1 MYGAIEAGGTK
12 FVCAIGTGP
21 EKIVDEI
28 RFPTTHP
35 EETINQAINFFKKTS
50 QQGKLQAIGIGSFG
64 PIDLDIRSPKYGYI
78 VSTPKNYWENTNIVG
93 IIRKTFNVPMGFD
106 TDVNAA
112 ALGEHEWGAAR
123 GLSDFIYL
131 TIGTGIGGGGMI
143 NGQLLHGLMHPEM
156 GHINIPHDFAEDPF
170 KGCCPYHGDC
180 FEGLASGPA
189 IKTRWKMS
197 PEMLEN
203 HHEAWNL
210 EAKYIALAVTNYIC
224 TLSPQRV
231 IIGGGIMNQ
240 KQLLPLIHQQI
251 RKNLNNYIKSPE
263 ILQNI
268 EKYVVLPALGNQSG
282 IMGAIALAKQADQK
296 SRSV

>member
-35 EETINQAINFFKKTS
+35 EETINQAINFFKKNS

-78 VSTPKNYWENTNIVG
+78 LSTPKNYWENTNIVG
-93 IIRKTFNVPMGFD
+93 MIRKTFNVPMGFD

-156 GHINIPHDFAEDPF
+156 GHIAIPHDFAEDPF
-170 KGCCPYHGDC
+170 KGYCPYHGDC

-189 IKTRWKMS
+189 IKARWKMS

-203 HHEAWNL
+203 HHQAWNL

-224 TLSPQRV
+224 ILSPQRV

-240 KQLLPLIHQQI
+240 KQLLSLIHQQV
-251 RKNLNNYIKSPE
+251 RKNLNNYIRSPE

-282 IMGAIALAKQADQK
+282 IMGAITLAKQADQK
-296 SRSV
+296 SQSV